1 MPNDAHA
8 RPSGEAEELLYDPDV
23 PTPTHGERART
34 LAAAVTTGAL
44 CTIAKDPEGF
54 PYGSFVTFA
63 LDEGAPVF
71 LISEL
76 AEHTK
81 NLRAD
86 ARASLLAAESGQ
98 DDPLA
103 NGRVTLVGRCEI
115 LGEGVERD
123 AARSAY
129 LEALPNAAYYA
140 DYKDFSFWKLR
151 VESLRYIGG
160 YGRMSWVSKE
170 DWFAGLPDPIAP
182 HALAII
188 DHMNADHAS
197 TMAEYCRAFSKAKET
212 TAATMSSV
220 DRYGFEMSA
229 ETAKGPRP
237 IRLAFPQPIETTED
251 ARREM
256 VALAKRASEMLA
268 RT

>member
-1 MPNDAHA
+1 MTNDAHA

-103 NGRVTLVGRCEI
+103 NGRITLVGRCEVP
-115 LGEGVERD
+115 GEGRERE

-140 DYKDFSFWKLR
+140 DYKDFSF
-151 VESLRYIGG
+151 
-160 YGRMSWVSKE
+160 
-170 DWFAGLPDPIAP
+170 
-182 HALAII
+182 
-188 DHMNADHAS
+188 
-197 TMAEYCRAFSKAKET
+197 
-212 TAATMSSV
+212 
-220 DRYGFEMSA
+220 
-229 ETAKGPRP
+229 
-237 IRLAFPQPIETTED
+237 
-251 ARREM
+251 
-256 VALAKRASEMLA
+256 
-268 RT
+268 